1 MNAALAP
8 SPMSKG
14 VIIAAL
20 AAALFA
26 VTLGFSSSNN
36 RASTA
41 RPLTG
46 DDTRLAFA
54 SRAFDKDTD
63 SFRRLKYR
71 IDVEQKWSGGIP
83 GRKRRRTTSSSSLFL
98 GSNPIS
104 NLVERASSFI
114 ATLTEEQ
121 DDNAIDAAIEE
132 QRKSCVGKVI
142 RTAYRKNQGDKSK
155 PGRPGYTTRK
165 DSQPFIDIEP
175 SGVSGD
181 YNHYRTIA
189 LGSTPDRAVCI
200 LTSDVLAYV
209 RDEPIFSRLQ
219 DGDLGENVLIDQL
232 SYAFFEVG
240 KMYRFSK
247 NEGGVDGAIIEITE
261 PAVPCASECSYNAM
275 RIGFGSCQKKR
286 TYHMHALLMYLLLL
300 LFRSDLCNLSFIN
313 TELLEPRQRI
323 EKCQSFIEK
332 LGIDDGFRGWY
343 ARVVVPGRIMPGDS
357 VELVAA

>member
-1 MNAALAP
+1 MKSAIVP
-8 SPMSKG
+8 SPKSKG
-14 VIIAAL
+14 SIAAAL

-26 VTLGFSSSNN
+26 VTLGFSSSN
-36 RASTA
+36 RASTS
-41 RPLTG
+41 RPFTS

-71 IDVEQKWSGGIP
+71 IDVEQKWSGTLAGK
-83 GRKRRRTTSSSSLFL
+83 KRRRSELPSLVL

-121 DDNAIDAAIEE
+121 DDNAIDAAVEE
-132 QRKSCVGKVI
+132 QRKRGIGKVT

-165 DSQPFIDIEP
+165 DAQPFIDIEP

-219 DGDLGENVLIDQL
+219 DGDLGENVLVDML
-232 SYAFFEVG
+232 SYTFFEVG
-240 KMYRFSK
+240 KRYRFSK
-247 NEGGVDGAIIEITE
+247 KKGGVDGAIIEITE
-261 PAVPCASECSYNAM
+261 PAVPCASEY
-275 RIGFGSCQKKR
+275 RHIG
-286 TYHMHALLMYLLLL
+286 
-300 LFRSDLCNLSFIN
+300 I
-313 TELLEPRQRI
+313 
-323 EKCQSFIEK
+323 
-332 LGIDDGFRGWY
+332 
-343 ARVVVPGRIMPGDS
+343 
-357 VELVAA
+357 

>member
-1 MNAALAP
+1 MSAL
-8 SPMSKG
+8 SPLPKSKG

-26 VTLGFSSSNN
+26 VTLGFSSSN

-71 IDVEQKWSGGIP
+71 IDVEQKWSGGIT

-98 GSNPIS
+98 GLNPIS
-104 NLVERASSFI
+104 SLVERASSFI
-114 ATLTEEQ
+114 ATMTEEQ

-132 QRKSCVGKVI
+132 QRKRGIGKVT
-142 RTAYRKNQGDKSK
+142 RTAYRNNQGDKSK

-181 YNHYRTIA
+181 YNHYRTMA

-219 DGDLGENVLIDQL
+219 DGDLGENVLVDEL
-232 SYAFFEVG
+232 SYTFFEVG

-247 NEGGVDGAIIEITE
+247 KEGGVDGAIIEITE
-261 PAVPCASECSYNAM
+261 PAVPCASEY
-275 RIGFGSCQKKR
+275 RYIGIQ
-286 TYHMHALLMYLLLL
+286 
-300 LFRSDLCNLSFIN
+300 
-313 TELLEPRQRI
+313 
-323 EKCQSFIEK
+323 
-332 LGIDDGFRGWY
+332 
-343 ARVVVPGRIMPGDS
+343 
-357 VELVAA
+357 